1 MLPPLTPCQN
11 VVGGAWVKMGVGCVG
26 DGMRDEND
34 GVGCVGDG
42 MRDENDGVGCVGE
55 WMKMDENGCGGL
67 AVPLFFLYCF
77 FLG

>member
-11 VVGGAWVKMGVGCVG
+11 VVGGAWVKM
-26 DGMRDEND
+26 